1 MHALEPLE
9 SRLLLTAPA
18 FSSLSGANQ
27 TIFLDFDGQTVAGT
41 SWNSYYN
48 QTTLIAPAYD
58 TDGNTSVFG
67 ATELLQIEDAW
78 KRVSEDFRPFNINV
92 TTVDPGIEALRK
104 TSTTDPQWGIRVVVT
119 KEASMVT
126 DPAKRTG
133 YGGIAYIDSF
143 NWSSDTPAWVYTTGG
158 KNVAEAASHEAGH
171 SLGLSHDGLNG
182 GTEYYGGHG
191 SGETGWA
198 PIMGAGYYKNVTQ
211 WDRGEYY
218 NSSNGSSTANY
229 SKGPDDL
236 SIITTVNG
244 FSYRAD
250 DRGNSNAQATPL
262 GITGTTVS
270 DGGIVETTTDV
281 DVFSFVTG
289 AGSVTLNVTPFTPG
303 PNLDIKA
310 DLYDG
315 TGTLIASSNNS
326 AVLSAGFTLNLAAG
340 QYFLHVD
347 GTGWGTP
354 SSSTPSGYSQYASL
368 GQYFIGGSIV
378 TPDIATPQVS
388 IGDAVVNESAGTV
401 TFAVTLSQAAST
413 SSAVNWATVNG
424 TAIGGSD
431 FVANSGVLTFAA
443 GVTTGSIMVTLV
455 NDTVYESTESFTVI
469 LSSPSGLV
477 LADGSGSATI
487 NDDDLPPQPGLSI
500 NDANL
505 LERNLVKQGK
515 KMTPVQSTM
524 TFSITLSAASS
535 NLISV
540 SYSTKDGNAT
550 VGNQDY
556 KSASGTVTF
565 SAGETSKT
573 VTVTV
578 YGDITPESNEI
589 FTVNLSNPVNAA
601 LKDGSGSGTILN
613 DDSAAG
619 AAGILAQSELNP
631 VIAFDPMSWF
641 VSDGNSQAD
650 HGDHDHF
657 GHGESDRD
665 ESNHRLEQRPMSFA
679 TIVSSPRLRT
689 IPVSRQL
696 SEPAVQASQLAP
708 GPLQRRTN
716 LSPALKKSGVN
727 DDDGFNEFSELTA
740 SVQTAKYSQLENL
753 SLLFAEPELLQSLWQ
768 RIG

>member
-1 MHALEPLE
+1 MT
-9 SRLLLTAPA
+9 SPA

-27 TIFLDFDGQTVAGT
+27 TIFLDFDGHTVEGT

-58 TDGNTSVFG
+58 TDGNTSVFS

-104 TSTTDPQWGIRVVVT
+104 TSNTDSQWGIRVVVT
-119 KEASMVT
+119 NEASMVT

-158 KNVAEAASHEAGH
+158 KNVAEAASHEVGH
-171 SLGLSHDGLNG
+171 SLGLSHDGLNTG
-182 GTEYYGGHG
+182 AEYYSGHG

-198 PIMGAGYYKNVTQ
+198 PIMGAGYYQNVTH

-218 NSSNGSSTANY
+218 NSNNGSSTANY
-229 SKGPDDL
+229 NNGPDDL

-250 DRGNSNAQATPL
+250 DRGNSNAQASPL
-262 GITGTTVS
+262 RITGTTVS

-310 DLYDG
+310 DLYDA

-326 AVLSAGFTLNLAAG
+326 AVLSAGFTLNVAAG

-378 TPDIATPQVS
+378 TPDNATPHVS
-388 IGDAVVNESAGTV
+388 IGDPVVNESAGTV
-401 TFAVTLSQAAST
+401 TFAVTLSQTAST

-455 NDTVYESTESFTVI
+455 NDTVYEVTESFTVT

-500 NDANL
+500 NDANV
-505 LERNLVKQGK
+505 LEGTVVKRGK
-515 KMTPVQSTM
+515 RMTPQQSTM

-540 SYSTKDGNAT
+540 GYSTKDGNAS

-573 VTVTV
+573 VTMTV
-578 YGDITPESNEI
+578 YGDITPESDEI

-601 LKDGSGSGTILN
+601 LTDGSGSGTILN
-613 DDSAAG
+613 DDSTPSAAG
-619 AAGILAQSELNP
+619 VLAQSELNP
-631 VIAFDPMSWF
+631 VIALDPMSWF
-641 VSDGNSQAD
+641 VPDGNSQAD

-696 SEPAVQASQLAP
+696 SEPAVQASQRAP

-727 DDDGFNEFSELTA
+727 DDDGFNQFSELNA
-740 SVQTAKYSQLENL
+740 SVQTAKYAQPENL